1 MIVSSKQLLESLLNN
16 KKDVLDTYI
25 GKKFKDF
32 DFQTEEN
39 TENLTSIIM
48 RYIFFFDGDKFSYK
62 LLFAQKENTN
72 WLSKLLKS
80 FFRNLLE
87 VDNNIEAYEYLNR
100 FFSLHYVDIIQN
112 YSNFIQALNQVKQK
126 FQYDLCSCLISFLS
140 FLNGNKKY
148 KKIITDIGNHETI
161 SNLKS
166 IYQKRRENGLWV
178 SLADY
183 CLLNKIPIIFEY
195 NPKNL
200 CPQKFCIDIEEL
212 KCFVDLCY
220 TDDSIRKFIQT
231 LYICTKGSKDFR
243 NNKPVIL
250 QNYINDIFLILTI
263 SLKNCVPWN
272 YSFLSTAYNEIY
284 QMAFKY
290 TTENFDQNY
299 IDFVI
304 QYVMKYNLEVDD
316 FFHLFMNGLIE
327 GNFNASFKNLQLK
340 ENITDINDIGVI
352 KGLIN
357 KMTKRKKRR
366 KNNISIKLNN
376 DDEVNKIEE
385 EYSSEKNPGNEKT
398 IEKAKNSLSSVPQK
412 ESTQKKQVQN
422 AKEKEGKSL
431 KNQKI
436 SELSLNEPNKNQEL
450 SLKEMN
456 TKIEKL
462 EREIGRLREVNFNM
476 KKILE
481 ELEDDNEF
489 LTSENNK
496 KDIKIKKLSQ
506 EIRIINQK
514 LDIISFRNFTKQLL
528 DNMIAFVQDINK
540 FPFKEKLKEKRKTK
554 TKRNKQKN

>member
-148 KKIITDIGNHETI
+148 MKIITDIGNHETI

-231 LYICTKGSKDFR
+231 LYICTKGSKDLR

-250 QNYINDIFLILTI
+250 QNCINDIFLILTI

-304 QYVMKYNLEVDD
+304 QYVLKYNLEVDD

-340 ENITDINDIGVI
+340 ENITDINNIEAI
-352 KGLIN
+352 KGLID

-366 KNNISIKLNN
+366 KNTISIKLNN

-385 EYSSEKNPGNEKT
+385 EYSSEKNPVNEKT
-398 IEKAKNSLSSVPQK
+398 VEKQK
-412 ESTQKKQVQN
+412 IVYLLFPK
-422 AKEKEGKSL
+422 
-431 KNQKI
+431 KNQPKK
-436 SELSLNEPNKNQEL
+436 NKCKM
-450 SLKEMN
+450 LKR
-456 TKIEKL
+456 K
-462 EREIGRLREVNFNM
+462 RVNH
-476 KKILE
+476 L
-481 ELEDDNEF
+481 
-489 LTSENNK
+489 
-496 KDIKIKKLSQ
+496 KIKK
-506 EIRIINQK
+506 
-514 LDIISFRNFTKQLL
+514 
-528 DNMIAFVQDINK
+528 
-540 FPFKEKLKEKRKTK
+540 
-554 TKRNKQKN
+554 